1 MNLRLN
7 ILCGLFCLIALDAI
21 AQNQA
26 ITESQ
31 LLYRKRIL
39 AGMNLNSSGLGG
51 LNFKY
56 GWQKTA
62 SKKNMLDIELARIRH
77 PKEQR
82 IYGNS
87 ENPKK
92 YTYGRLNMLFLLRT
106 GYGQTIFITE
116 RPYKNAVQLNF
127 NYNVGLS
134 TALLKPIYLD
144 IYHPYTDGMGGYVKS
159 ERYDPETHT
168 NQNQIW
174 GNSPFF
180 KGISNTT
187 AKMGA
192 YGRASLSVEWGEF
205 PENFYCLETG
215 ITVDAFPQGLALMA
229 YKPKNYYLL
238 NFFIAFQLGWNK

>member
-1 MNLRLN
+1 MAMES
-7 ILCGLFCLIALDAI
+7 F

-39 AGMNLNSSGLGG
+39 AGANINSSGLGG
-51 LNFKY
+51 INFKF

-62 SKKNMLDIELARIRH
+62 LKKNMFDIEFARARH

-87 ENPKK
+87 ENPQK

-106 GYGQTIFITE
+106 GYGQTIFLTE

-127 NYNVGLS
+127 NYNIGMS
-134 TALLKPIYLD
+134 TAFLKPIYLD
-144 IYHPYTDGMGGYVKS
+144 IYNPYTDGIGGFVKS
-159 ERYDPETHT
+159 EHYDPNIHT
-168 NQNQIW
+168 NQSQIW

-187 AKMGA
+187 AKFGA
-192 YGRASLSVEWGEF
+192 YGRASLSVEWGEY
-205 PENFYCLETG
+205 PETFYCIESG
-215 ITVDAFPQGLALMA
+215 ITIDAFPQGLDLMA
-229 YKPKNYYLL
+229 YKPKNYYLF
-238 NFFIAFQLGWNK
+238 NFFIAFQLGWNN